1 MTVNQNEGL
10 LQQLLELHEIDQKIV
25 AMEREIRECKEEL
38 ATMEDGV
45 AGMDAAL
52 ERLDTELEKARIDAR
67 ALERAVDEKRDSLT
81 RLRQRTDQVQ
91 NERQYSAASLEFD
104 LVRQDLRK
112 LEDRAIE
119 KLQVVEELENLRKEK
134 LEGLEG
140 ARSDAGPRGEEF
152 AARVKQLDG
161 DLAVERDRRT
171 NQAVRIEGRAMT
183 LYDRISGGRDR
194 VAMAPLTGDADC
206 GNCFTS
212 VTSMQEMQIKNMSS
226 LVTCEG
232 CGVILY
238 PANLER

>member
-25 AMEREIRECKEEL
+25 AMEREIRDCKEEL

-45 AGMDAAL
+45 AGMNAAL
-52 ERLDTELEKARIDAR
+52 ERLDTELEKARLDSR
-67 ALERAVDEKRDSLT
+67 TLERAVDEKRDALT
-81 RLRQRTDQVQ
+81 RLRQRTDRVQ

-112 LEDRAIE
+112 VEDRTLE
-119 KLQVVEELENLRKEK
+119 KMQVVEELENLRKEK
-134 LEGLEG
+134 LAGLEG
-140 ARSDAGPRGEEF
+140 AQADAGPRGKELE
-152 AARVKQLDG
+152 ARVKQLDG
-161 DLAVERDRRT
+161 DLAVERDGRK
-171 NQAVRIEGRAMT
+171 NQAIRIDPRAMT

-194 VAMAPLTGDADC
+194 VAMAPLTGEADC

-226 LVTCEG
+226 LITCEG

-238 PANLER
+238 PSDLKR